1 MAAAN
6 RFWRKNCAPACCEHW
21 KSDPSAPNASSD
33 PTARQEPRPRRGER
47 ELSSR
52 QIGEW
57 VMEELRGLD
66 PVAYVRFASVYRSF
80 GDVNAFREEIERLQK
95 PLPAR
100 WIPSD
105 VPDDH
110 RYMARALTLARR
122 GLYGTDPNPRVGCV
136 LVDNGAIVGEGWHE
150 RAGEAHA
157 EVIALEAAGDR
168 ARGATAYV
176 TLEPCCHHGR
186 TAPCTD
192 ALLHAGIGRMVAAMP
207 DPNPQVAGKG
217 LKQLRDAGV
226 VVDCGLLEAEA
237 RALNPVYS
245 AHDAGSPFVR
255 VKLAMSLDGRTA
267 LASGESRW
275 LTGEAARQ
283 DVQRLRAR
291 ASAIL
296 TGIGT
301 LLADDPNL
309 NVRLPEAERQP
320 LRVILDTTLRTPPTA
335 QTLRLPGSVLIF
347 TAVADAALHAPLQA
361 AGAEI
366 GSRRAEQ
373 GLNPR
378 RDGGTDPPRVQR
390 NPCRMR
396 SNLAGALLQAGLLDE
411 LVVYMAPVLLGDKA
425 RGLFELPELRRM
437 SERTALEVVET
448 QAVGRDWRPT
458 LRSMS
463 L

>member
-1 MAAAN
+1 M
-6 RFWRKNCAPACCEHW
+6 
-21 KSDPSAPNASSD
+21 S
-33 PTARQEPRPRRGER
+33 
-47 ELSSR
+47 
-52 QIGEW
+52 
-57 VMEELRGLD
+57 
-66 PVAYVRFASVYRSF
+66 
-80 GDVNAFREEIERLQK
+80 
-95 PLPAR
+95 
-100 WIPSD
+100 
-105 VPDDH
+105 PDDH

-157 EVIALEAAGDR
+157 EVIALEAAGGR

-226 VVDCGLLEAEA
+226 IVDCGLLEAEA
-237 RALNPVYS
+237 RALNP
-245 AHDAGSPFVR
+245 GFIQRMTQGRPFVR

-320 LRVILDTTLRTPPTA
+320 LRVILDTTLCTPPTA

-366 GSRRAEQ
+366 VVTPRAEQ
-373 GLNPR
+373 GLNLRAVMAELTR
-378 RDGGTDPPRVQR
+378 RECNEIHVECGPI
-390 NPCRMR
+390 
-396 SNLAGALLQAGLLDE
+396 LAGALLQAGLLDE

-448 QAVGRDWRPT
+448 QAVGKDWRLT

>member
-1 MAAAN
+1 MTET
-6 RFWRKNCAPACCEHW
+6 RF
-21 KSDPSAPNASSD
+21 SA
-33 PTARQEPRPRRGER
+33 
-47 ELSSR
+47 
-52 QIGEW
+52 
-57 VMEELRGLD
+57 
-66 PVAYVRFASVYRSF
+66 F
-80 GDVNAFREEIERLQK
+80 
-95 PLPAR
+95 
-100 WIPSD
+100 
-105 VPDDH
+105 DH
-110 RYMARALTLARR
+110 HCMARALRLAER
-122 GLYGTDPNPRVGCV
+122 GTYTTRPNPMVGCV
-136 LVDNGAIVGEGWHE
+136 ITQGEETVGEGWHQK
-150 RAGEAHA
+150 AGEPHA
-157 EVIALEAAGDR
+157 EVFALQAAGER

-176 TLEPCCHHGR
+176 TLEPCAHTGR
-186 TAPCTD
+186 TGPCAE
-192 ALLHAGIGRMVAAMP
+192 ALVAAGVARVVAAMR
-207 DPNPQVAGKG
+207 DPFPRVDGQGLERLRAAGIAVASGLMEAQARELNRAFLSQVERGRPW
-217 LKQLRDAGV
+217 LR
-226 VVDCGLLEAEA
+226 L
-237 RALNPVYS
+237 
-245 AHDAGSPFVR
+245 
-255 VKLAMSLDGRTA
+255 KLAMSLDGRTA

-366 GSRRAEQ
+366 VVTPRAEQ
-373 GLNPR
+373 GLNLRAVMAELTR
-378 RDGGTDPPRVQR
+378 RECNEIHVECGPT
-390 NPCRMR
+390 
-396 SNLAGALLQAGLLDE
+396 LAGALLQAGLLDE

-448 QAVGRDWRPT
+448 QAVGKDWRLT